1 MRAEERVLRAVEQA
15 QDLLARYVEPGPRD
29 AEKTV
34 NDLMTILD
42 DSDLVEAIWELDP
55 AARPKE

>member
-15 QDLLARYVEPGPRD
+15 QDVLARYVEPGPRD

-42 DSDLVEAIWELDP
+42 DSDLVEAVWELDP

>member
-1 MRAEERVLRAVEQA
+1 MRAEERVLRVVEQA
-15 QDLLARYVEPGPRD
+15 QDVLARYVEPGPRD

-42 DSDLVEAIWELDP
+42 DSDLVEAVWELDP

>member
-1 MRAEERVLRAVEQA
+1 MRAEQRVLRAVEQA
-15 QDLLARYVEPGPRD
+15 QDVLARYVEPGPRD

-42 DSDLVEAIWELDP
+42 DSDLVEAVWELDP

>member
-1 MRAEERVLRAVEQA
+1 MRAEERVLRAVELA
-15 QDLLARYVEPGPRD
+15 QDVLAQYVEPGPRD

-42 DSDLVEAIWELDP
+42 DSDLVEAVWELDP
-55 AARPKE
+55 AAKLKE

>member
-15 QDLLARYVEPGPRD
+15 QDVLARYVEPGPRD
-29 AEKTV
+29 AEKTI

-42 DSDLVEAIWELDP
+42 HSDLVEAVWELDQT
-55 AARPKE
+55 ARPKE

>member
-15 QDLLARYVEPGPRD
+15 QDVLARYVEPGPRD

-34 NDLMTILD
+34 NVLMTILD
-42 DSDLVEAIWELDP
+42 GSDLVEAVWELGP
-55 AARPKE
+55 AAKPKE

>member
-1 MRAEERVLRAVEQA
+1 MGAEERVLRAVEQA

-29 AEKTV
+29 AEKTI

-42 DSDLVEAIWELDP
+42 DSDLVEAVWELDP